1 MTDWI
6 ETERTRL
13 RPFEEADAEA
23 AFAWFSD
30 AEVMKF
36 IPGGPDATLADTH
49 RRIAG
54 YRDHQARHGFSK
66 RLILHRETGQ
76 AIGDSGLHFLPD
88 GQRIELGFR
97 LSRAYWGAGYALEVG
112 RAWLEWFDKHH
123 TGEPLFAD
131 VHPDHL
137 RSQRVLEKLGFKPS
151 HSELVFGMNMLIYGR
166 EASLL
171 VTPQ

>member
-13 RPFEEADAEA
+13 RPFEEADAVA

-36 IPGGPDATLADTH
+36 IPGGPDATLEDTR
-49 RRIAG
+49 RRIVG

-66 RLILHRETGQ
+66 RLILNRETGQ
-76 AIGDSGLHFLPD
+76 TIGDSGLHYLPD
-88 GQRIELGFR
+88 GKRIELGFR
-97 LSRAYWGAGYALEVG
+97 LSRAHWGKGYALEAG
-112 RAWLEWFDKHH
+112 RAWLNWFDIHR

-131 VHPDHL
+131 VHPEHV

-151 HSELVFGMNMLIYGR
+151 HLELVLGMNMMIYGR
-166 EASLL
+166 RS
-171 VTPQ
+171 T